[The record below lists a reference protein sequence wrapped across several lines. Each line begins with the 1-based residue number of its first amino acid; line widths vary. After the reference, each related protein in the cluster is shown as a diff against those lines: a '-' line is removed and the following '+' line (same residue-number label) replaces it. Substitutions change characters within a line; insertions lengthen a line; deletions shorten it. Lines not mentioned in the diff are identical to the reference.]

1 MKNQRIIKLFSIE
14 TANILNHYKNYPYK
28 IIKSLKLKYL
38 KGYFCP
44 NDYKNINLKKI
55 IFINL
60 LFVKNNIKN
69 IIIFNELILIIL

>member
-14 TANILNHYKNYPYK
+14 TANILNHYKNYFSTK
-28 IIKSLKLKYL
+28 FVYL

-44 NDYKNINLKKI
+44 NDYKNIKFKKI